1 MAGRCGKIEAGRDGA
16 CGMAPP
22 LRRGRLSRYP
32 LRWMAAQQLSIVLVK
47 AQSGK
52 YKHDDH
58 NDQRQNLVIRHYVH
72 LLCTGCTKRRREAW
86 RHLAALPCGKAAL
99 PAGGDPHGHFNMR
112 KTILSTAT
120 ALRRPLFCLP
130 ERAKYRKSARRQ
142 ALRAPVSLGRGG
154 KQAQRRT
161 LSLCRQAVRGV
172 ARDKTTAPLPRGQF
186 RTRPPFFAPTA
197 CGAQPAAPGGCFSGS
212 CSAGAARPA
221 FPAGRRPM
229 RAAPRAH
236 ARPPRGRDRRRW

>member
-1 MAGRCGKIEAGRDGA
+1 MALVEWLLPS
-16 CGMAPP
+16 MWVEPP
-22 LRRGRLSRYP
+22 TSS
-32 LRWMAAQQLSIVLVK
+32 RWMAAQQLSIVLVK

-99 PAGGDPHGHFNMR
+99 PAGGDPHGHFSMR
-112 KTILSTAT
+112 KTPLSTAT
-120 ALRRPLFCLP
+120 ALRRP
-130 ERAKYRKSARRQ
+130 
-142 ALRAPVSLGRGG
+142 
-154 KQAQRRT
+154 
-161 LSLCRQAVRGV
+161 
-172 ARDKTTAPLPRGQF
+172 
-186 RTRPPFFAPTA
+186 PFGAPTA
-197 CGAQPAAPGGCFSGS
+197 CGARPAVPGGCFSGS
-212 CSAGAARPA
+212 YSAGAARPA

>member
-1 MAGRCGKIEAGRDGA
+1 MALVVWLLPSMWVE
-16 CGMAPP
+16 PP
-22 LRRGRLSRYP
+22 TSS
-32 LRWMAAQQLSIVLVK
+32 RWMAAQQLSIVLVK

-58 NDQRQNLVIRHYVH
+58 NDQRKQFVICHYVH
-72 LLCTGCTKRRREAW
+72 LLCTGCTKRRREAK

-120 ALRRPLFCLP
+120 ALRRPPFCLP
-130 ERAKYRKSARRQ
+130 ERAKYRKSARRP
-142 ALRAPVSLGRGG
+142 ALRAPVSLGRRRETGTAANVVALWASRQGRCKRQDRRASAKGTVSRGG
-154 KQAQRRT
+154 RRF
-161 LSLCRQAVRGV
+161 S
-172 ARDKTTAPLPRGQF
+172 PL
-186 RTRPPFFAPTA
+186 TA
-197 CGAQPAAPGGCFSGS
+197 CGARPAAPGGCFSGS

-229 RAAPRAH
+229 
-236 ARPPRGRDRRRW
+236 

>member
-1 MAGRCGKIEAGRDGA
+1 
-16 CGMAPP
+16 MAPP

-112 KTILSTAT
+112 KTPLSTAT
-120 ALRRPLFCLP
+120 ALRRPPFCLP
-130 ERAKYRKSARRQ
+130 ERAKHRNSTRKP
-142 ALRAPVSLGRGG
+142 ALRAPESLGRGRETG
-154 KQAQRRT
+154 TAAKAVALQAEPSGALQETKPPR
-161 LSLCRQAVRGV
+161 LCQGDGF
-172 ARDKTTAPLPRGQF
+172 AR
-186 RTRPPFFAPTA
+186 RPPFCAPTA
-197 CGAQPAAPGGCFSGS
+197 CGARPAVPGGCFSGS

>member
-1 MAGRCGKIEAGRDGA
+1 
-16 CGMAPP
+16 MAPP

-58 NDQRQNLVIRHYVH
+58 NDQRKQFVICHYATSFVQYVRKGGEKPSAISQP
-72 LLCTGCTKRRREAW
+72 C
-86 RHLAALPCGKAAL
+86 LAAKPPFLPGETPTVILTCARLYCQRRPPCG
-99 PAGGDPHGHFNMR
+99 GRRFVYRSGRN
-112 KTILSTAT
+112 IAT
-120 ALRRPLFCLP
+120 AHGNRRFGHL
-130 ERAKYRKSARRQ
+130 YRSGGAGNGHSGGSCRF
-142 ALRAPVSLGRGG
+142 AGR
-154 KQAQRRT
+154 
-161 LSLCRQAVRGV
+161 AVRGI
-172 ARDKTTAPLPRGQF
+172 ARDKTVAPLPKGRF
-186 RTRPPFFAPTA
+186 RAAAAVLHPTA
-197 CGAQPAAPGGCFSGS
+197 CGARPAAPGGCFSGS
-212 CSAGAARPA
+212 YSAGAARPA

>member
-58 NDQRQNLVIRHYVH
+58 NDQRQNLVICHYATSFVQDVRKGGEKPGAISQP
-72 LLCTGCTKRRREAW
+72 C
-86 RHLAALPCGKAAL
+86 LAAKPPFLPGVTPTAILACARPHCQRRPPCG
-99 PAGGDPHGHFNMR
+99 GRRFVCRSGRN
-112 KTILSTAT
+112 IAT
-120 ALRRPLFCLP
+120 AHGNRRFGRLYRSGGAGNRHSG
-130 ERAKYRKSARRQ
+130 ER
-142 ALRAPVSLGRGG
+142 
-154 KQAQRRT
+154 
-161 LSLCRQAVRGV
+161 CRFAGNAVRGI
-172 ARDKTTAPLPRGQF
+172 ASGKTVAPLPRGRF
-186 RTRPPFFAPTA
+186 RAAAAVFRPTA
-197 CGAQPAAPGGCFSGS
+197 CGARPAVPGGCFSGS

-221 FPAGRRPM
+221 FPAGPRP
-229 RAAPRAH
+229 RQAAPRAR